1 MYDIA
6 DFILK
11 IILSKNISY
20 INIVSGYGIS
30 KLRKIIIIKSLLKLN
45 RHIVIYQ
52 YVIFFGRTGT

>member
-1 MYDIA
+1 MYGIT

-52 YVIFFGRTGT
+52 YM

>member
-1 MYDIA
+1 MYGIA

-30 KLRKIIIIKSLLKLN
+30 NLRKIIIIRTIKSIEVKSA
-45 RHIVIYQ
+45 
-52 YVIFFGRTGT
+52 